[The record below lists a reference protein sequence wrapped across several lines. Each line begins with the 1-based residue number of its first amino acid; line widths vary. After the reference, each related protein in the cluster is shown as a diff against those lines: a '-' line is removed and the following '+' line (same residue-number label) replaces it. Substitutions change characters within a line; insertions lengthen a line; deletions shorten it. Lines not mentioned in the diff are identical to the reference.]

1 MLVPNGFTRLFFWHH
16 IPIFHFFWWRKCHF
30 KDFFILSYLFSG
42 SFIMNE
48 IRFIQSCKFSLENP
62 SWFLIN
68 FFIYECI
75 LFIGVNGLSAFVKY
89 SWYADLQNYSLSSN
103 SFTSIWC
110 ECSSSWISFEPFI
123 RLAILH
129 RFFYFSPTMC
139 KLGIILK

>member
-1 MLVPNGFTRLFFWHH
+1 MLVPNGFTGLFFWHH
-16 IPIFHFFWWRKCHF
+16 IPIFHFFGDESAILRI
-30 KDFFILSYLFSG
+30 FFILSYLFSG

-48 IRFIQSCKFSLENP
+48 IRFIQSCKFSLEKP
-62 SWFLIN
+62 SWFFIN